1 MLRQFHTDPN
11 GVANAWQ
18 TWNMKEN
25 QRPLSPFMIGPY
37 YKPQLTSLMSI
48 AHRASGVFLSVV
60 GAPLLLWWLVALGSG
75 PEAYAGTAECLGGWL
90 GKLAVIGSVLAMC
103 YHLLNGIRHL
113 VWDSGRALEL
123 GPAYRLGWLVLAA
136 TVVLAA
142 AILGVLL

>member
-1 MLRQFHTDPN
+1 
-11 GVANAWQ
+11 
-18 TWNMKEN
+18 MKEN
-25 QRPLSPFMIGPY
+25 NRPLSPFMIGPY

-48 AHRASGVFLSVV
+48 AHRATGVFLSVV

-75 PEAYAGTAECLGGWL
+75 PEAYAATAVHLGGWS
-90 GKLAVIGSVLAMC
+90 GKLAVLGSVFALC

-123 GPAYRLGWLVLAA
+123 GTAYRLGWLVLAG